1 MQNNEEEKQSGLKL
15 SVILSI
21 IILLFVLNY
30 FGGKSDVEMNPDN
43 PKTIA
48 ILKIIQG
55 GVVLI
60 GFALPAILFAVYW
73 TNAKINYLGLHNR
86 PTFSTLLIAGTGMM
100 MALPLINW
108 LADINQGMQLPEA
121 LSGIESWMKQS
132 EEKVKILTEALLK
145 GDTLDVL
152 ILNLIVIALIAAL
165 SEELLFRGVIQK
177 VLIEFTRNKHLGVWL
192 GAILFSAI
200 HMQFYGF
207 LPRMLM
213 GAYLG
218 YLFLWSGSLW
228 PGVFAH
234 FINNGMAVLLIW
246 LSNKGAI
253 HVDADKVGVQEN
265 EWMFVVISLVMVTM
279 SLILIYR
286 KGKQIELDSSSAQND
301 NKTE

>member
-265 EWMFVVISLVMVTM
+265 EWMFVVISFVMVTM